1 MPAQASAA
9 TYYFC
14 CCYYFFYCWT
24 WYKCNEFD
32 MGSRL
37 NQHTRHSNRILVLLN
52 LVALTPSSWSGLDF
66 ICIERPNQRDKNKE
80 KKAQDI
86 NHWFLFGQVLN
97 VWSTLLLERGKESFL
112 TTGRGCSNVRGR
124 ASFKST
130 GLAVDMSSLAL

>member
-52 LVALTPSSWSGLDF
+52 LVALTPSSWSGLDYN
-66 ICIERPNQRDKNKE
+66 CIERSDRRDKKIEKILNKYRS
-80 KKAQDI
+80 QCQTTI
-86 NHWFLFGQVLN
+86 
-97 VWSTLLLERGKESFL
+97 WSGLECLEHFIVGESLLKTGKGCFNALQCERPG
-112 TTGRGCSNVRGR
+112 
-124 ASFKST
+124 
-130 GLAVDMSSLAL
+130 